1 MNVNKFG
8 IPNTKHFIKGGKCD
22 TFKGVMALGHYMR
35 EKSTES
41 KGDSPTESTQTAE
54 TIESGSAGTAGKTRK
69 GGQKQGK
76 KPKGESRNK

>member
-1 MNVNKFG
+1 MQ
-8 IPNTKHFIKGGKCD
+8 
-22 TFKGVMALGHYMR
+22 R
-35 EKSTES
+35 EPEVCNGARPLHARKIES
-41 KGDSPTESTQTAE
+41 KGDSPAESTQTAE

>member
-1 MNVNKFG
+1 
-8 IPNTKHFIKGGKCD
+8 
-22 TFKGVMALGHYMR
+22 MALGHYMCHQFG
-35 EKSTES
+35 KSTKS
-41 KGDSPTESTQTAE
+41 KGDSPAESTQTAE

>member
-1 MNVNKFG
+1 
-8 IPNTKHFIKGGKCD
+8 
-22 TFKGVMALGHYMR
+22 MR

-41 KGDSPTESTQTAE
+41 EGDFPAESTQTAE
-54 TIESGSAGTAGKTRK
+54 TIESGSAGTVGKTRK